1 MELIP
6 NYSLNGFTN
15 DGNTVLAV
23 RDDSTSRIRLDATY
37 TRKYSS
43 FNVGT
48 GVYSVPTVD
57 THFRRDVADSDGN
70 PTGQR
75 ASASVGIRL
84 PVRSSEADVDALILD
99 LRAYVNDESFKD
111 NIVKQLLPSCCASS
125 E

>member
-23 RDDSTSRIRLDATY
+23 RNDSTSRIRLDATY
-37 TRKYSS
+37 SRKYAS
-43 FNVGT
+43 FNAGT